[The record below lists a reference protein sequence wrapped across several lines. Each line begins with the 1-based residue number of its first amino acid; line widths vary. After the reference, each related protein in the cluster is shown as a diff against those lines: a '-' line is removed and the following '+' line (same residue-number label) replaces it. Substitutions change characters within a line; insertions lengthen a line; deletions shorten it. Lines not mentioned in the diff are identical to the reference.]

1 MPSAADRARTSA
13 LRSQNRAQGKVPG
26 TSQYNQRVAA
36 GGLKYNA
43 PEFYAKAPAN
53 TTQAQ
58 PAPIEPTLMQAPVM
72 QPVDYTNYEPA
83 PVESAAK
90 QWTLESDPIYQ
101 QAIAGGQSAF
111 NVARAQA
118 LADMQNRQ
126 TEATRSQRDIETSA
140 ADSRERLAGNFASRG
155 MAGGAYGALT
165 RAEAEANARQITAQ
179 TDIKDQISALNQQ
192 YLSKFGTT
200 DSDWTGTL
208 VGQDYRNQAIQQALA
223 ALTPKYT
230 AVQ

>member
-1 MPSAADRARTSA
+1 MPSAADRARTNA
-13 LRSQNRAQGKVPG
+13 LRAQNRAGGKVPG
-26 TSQYNQRVAA
+26 TSNYLANYN
-36 GGLKYNA
+36 NA
-43 PEFYAKAPAN
+43 QPGP
-53 TTQAQ
+53 AQ
-58 PAPIEPTLMQAPVM
+58 PAPAQPAPAQPAPAQTAPA
-72 QPVDYTNYEPA
+72 QPVDYTNYDA
-83 PVESAAK
+83 TPVQSAGQ

-111 NVARAQA
+111 NMARAQA
-118 LADMQNRQ
+118 LAEMQNRE
-126 TEATRSQRDIETSA
+126 TEAARSQREIGMSA
-140 ADSRERLAGNFASRG
+140 ADSRERLAGNFAARG

-179 TDIKDQISALNQQ
+179 TDIKDQISALSQQ
-192 YLSKFGTT
+192 NLSKFGTT

-208 VGQDYRNQAIQQALA
+208 AGQDYRNQAIQQALA